1 MKFTRDHLKKSH
13 MISGYGAGRALVTQQ
28 FKEDFGK
35 GFKEEYVE
43 IFYEA
48 QAIVSPAAVQLK
60 NFFLS
65 IWNDKWTV
73 INWTLPD
80 GFVCT
85 YKPVETAAIPIDV
98 FGIKLSVLSS
108 VNIPTAVGTALGVN
122 IIHSV
127 DAYIAR
133 QMIVRNDFPIWPI
146 HDGFNCH
153 PNHANEM
160 RVCYQ
165 TILAEILES
174 TLLEDIL
181 EEILGVRMPEFKKE
195 FSAEDVMKSHYG
207 IC

>member
-13 MISGYGAGRALVTQQ
+13 MISGYGAGRALVTAQ
-28 FKEDFGK
+28 FKEDFGN

-43 IFYEA
+43 LFYDA
-48 QAIVSPAAVQLK
+48 QSEVSPAAVMLK

-65 IWNDKWTV
+65 IWNSSWTEV
-73 INWTLPD
+73 SWTLPD
-80 GFVCT
+80 GFLCT
-85 YKPVETAAIPIDV
+85 YKPCETAAIPIV
-98 FGIKLSVLSS
+98 VNGINLSILST

-133 QMIVRNDFPIWPI
+133 QMVVRNDFPVWTI

-153 PNHANEM
+153 PNHAHKM
-160 RVCYQ
+160 KRTYQ
-165 TILAEILES
+165 QIMADIVES
-174 TLLEDIL
+174 TLLEDIIS
-181 EEILGVRMPEFKKE
+181 EILEARIPNFEKE
-195 FSAEDVMKSHYG
+195 FTAEDVMEGHYG